1 MSRTSRFKKGREKW
15 KGTAVQRGAEIRA
28 LRKEK
33 KRLARERD
41 KYKNRAREAEKK
53 VKELESQLSRPFLG
67 SKAVLVFVALLLF
80 GVARLG
86 FRAVSRTLGILS
98 GFLGLDKAPCA
109 QTVINWVSRLA
120 IARIQNV
127 GNLLKA
133 SAGAGFL
140 WIVDASIALGS
151 GKILVVLAVRMDHQ
165 ATSEKAITLQD
176 THCVAVS
183 VAATWTGET
192 IAGFLQKSIVAAG
205 RPAAFLKDGGRD
217 IAKAVNIL
225 QEKGYAA
232 PSIDDISHFVANLLK
247 HEYGRHPLF
256 ETFITACGRVSKNL
270 KQTILACLAPP
281 KVSTKARFMNL
292 HRLITWADKLLRHS
306 PAGRAAKG
314 SLLEKLRR
322 SLDQLPICKPFI
334 RRFLRDASALLGIQ
348 AILKNR
354 GISRQTAC
362 ECEVLLDA
370 VPETSPV
377 RIGMADWINRHL
389 DTAETLG
396 LDQVGMPI
404 TSDSI
409 ESLFG
414 ASKSLGVGSVKDAN
428 RIASRIPV
436 LCGAI
441 TPADVQA
448 VLNVSVKE
456 QNEVLGDLPS
466 LVKQRRQILPNPGSL
481 EKVLA
486 DADSRNLT
494 LIPGAKNRENNV
506 LKDNI
511 SARYQNIRGP
521 DIKLKT
527 EDVSQPNPCMSGI
540 LAF

>member
-1 MSRTSRFKKGREKW
+1 MSKISKMLKSRDKW
-15 KGTAVQRGAEIRA
+15 KGKTIEKTAEARY

-33 KRLARERD
+33 NRLARERGR
-41 KYKNRAREAEKK
+41 YKDMAC
-53 VKELESQLSRPFLG
+53 ELEKQLNELKSQYSTPALC
-67 SKAVLVFVALLLF
+67 SKPVLVFIALLLF
-80 GVARLG
+80 GVVRLG
-86 FRAVSRTLGILS
+86 FRAISRTIGVVG
-98 GFLGLDKAPCA
+98 GFLGLQKTPCP

-151 GKILVVLAVRMDHQ
+151 GKILVVLAVRMDHH
-165 ATSEKAITLQD
+165 AASEKAITLQD

-225 QEKGYAA
+225 EEKGYAT

-334 RRFLRDASALLGIQ
+334 RRFLRDASALLRIQ

-354 GISRQTAC
+354 GISRQTAR

-377 RIGMADWINRHL
+377 RIGMADWMNRHL
-389 DTAETLG
+389 ATAEILG

-404 TSDSI
+404 TSDTI

-436 LCGAI
+436 LCGVI

-456 QNEVLGDLPS
+456 QNEVLGALPS

-511 SARYQNIRGP
+511 SARYQNTKGP